1 MKLLRNNRR
10 LLFTGAA
17 LAVLLTVAN
26 HWISYY
32 TTPFKLDTGMSG
44 VIYAGQYV
52 KTSKWVFDCNNGR
65 LISRTPL
72 PPPLAA
78 LRKIKPPIESLM
90 IHSLNSVDRAV
101 ATQLINTLH
110 PDDYENLRYRF
121 SAQNDDSVVWQHN
134 YYLIKHHAGRDWV
147 IEIKQF
153 SWSKSDSFLAEAIPY
168 DAAQYVDH
176 PKALSAAVV
185 SCPAPQ

>member
-1 MKLLRNNRR
+1 MGIGLIVILVPASR
-10 LLFTGAA
+10 
-17 LAVLLTVAN
+17 
-26 HWISYY
+26 WISYY
-32 TTPFKLDTGMSG
+32 TTPFKLYNGMSG
-44 VIYAGQYV
+44 TTYAGQYV
-52 KTSKWVFDCNNGR
+52 KTGKWVFDCNNGR

-78 LRKIKPPIESLM
+78 LRKIKLPIESLM
-90 IHSLNSVDRAV
+90 IHSLNSADRAV

-110 PDDYENLRYRF
+110 PDDYKSLRYRF

-147 IEIKQF
+147 IEINQF
-153 SWSKSDSFLAEAIPY
+153 SWSKSDSFVAEAIPY

-176 PKALSAAVV
+176 PKAQSAAVV